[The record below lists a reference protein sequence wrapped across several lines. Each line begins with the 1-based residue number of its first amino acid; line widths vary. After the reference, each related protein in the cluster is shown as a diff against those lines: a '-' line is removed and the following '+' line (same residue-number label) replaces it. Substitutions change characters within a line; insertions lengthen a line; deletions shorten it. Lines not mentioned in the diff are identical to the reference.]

1 MNQRQRMILIVSA
14 ALIAMMLIYPPFQIM
29 GRGRGYNWIFSPPHH
44 AAIINVGQL
53 LVQWVAVV
61 LIGGIMFL
69 LSKDG
74 KTSVGSVG
82 TEKTSETAIPEGAFT
97 TTLLALR
104 LVRGFAG
111 FIGGW
116 QLVGLLP
123 VFSWVANYNPD
134 ADFGGM
140 AVITLM
146 KLLVALIC
154 FGVFFGLRSV
164 INKLYFKRHGVQH
177 PALIKKWGL

>member
-1 MNQRQRMILIVSA
+1 MILIVSA

-29 GRGRGYNWIFSPPHH
+29 GRGMGYNWIFSPPHN
-44 AAIINVGQL
+44 AAIINAGQL
-53 LVQWVAVV
+53 LVQWVAVA

-74 KTSVGSVG
+74 KTSVGPVG
-82 TEKTSETAIPEGAFT
+82 TEKASEPAIPEGAFT
-97 TTLLALR
+97 TALLALR

-123 VFSWVANYNPD
+123 VFSWIANFNPD
-134 ADFGGM
+134 ADIGGM
-140 AVITLM
+140 AAIALM
-146 KLLVALIC
+146 KLLVALVC
-154 FGVFFGLRSV
+154 FGIFFGLRSV

>member
-1 MNQRQRMILIVSA
+1 MILIVSA

-29 GRGRGYNWIFSPPHH
+29 GRGMGYSWIFSPPHD
-44 AAIINVGQL
+44 AAIINAGQL
-53 LVQWVAVV
+53 LVQWVAVA

-69 LSKDG
+69 LLKDS
-74 KTSVGSVG
+74 KTSVSSVG
-82 TEKTSETAIPEGAFT
+82 TEKVSEPVIPEGAFT
-97 TTLLALR
+97 TTLLVLR

-123 VFSWVANYNPD
+123 VFSWVANYDPD
-134 ADFGGM
+134 ADFGKM
-140 AVITLM
+140 AAIVLM

-154 FGVFFGLRSV
+154 FGIFFGLRSV
-164 INKLYFKRHGVQH
+164 INKLHFKRHGVQH